1 MGQGEDRRCC
11 VHLENRSVSIYGTSL
26 GKKVPGCD
34 VGGKKELCL
43 GSCWEE
49 GGVHKA
55 SSDHTG
61 LNLISSRQSGKCHFL
76 IK

>member
-34 VGGKKELCL
+34 GGNRELCM
-43 GSCWEE
+43 GSF
-49 GGVHKA
+49 GG
-55 SSDHTG
+55 G
-61 LNLISSRQSGKCHFL
+61 GGGPQS
-76 IK
+76 II